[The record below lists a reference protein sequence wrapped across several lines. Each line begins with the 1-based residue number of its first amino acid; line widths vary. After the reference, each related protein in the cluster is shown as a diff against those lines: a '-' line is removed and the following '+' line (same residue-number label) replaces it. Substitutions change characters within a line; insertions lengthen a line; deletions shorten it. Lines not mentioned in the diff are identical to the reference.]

1 MLDWQLKEL
10 SELQFKRAKQLIDF
24 IPGYI
29 ELGDYNSV
37 INRSYYAAFHAIK
50 SIELLDDFD
59 SKKHSGVISYF
70 RKNYIKT
77 GLLDASLSDMIGDMQ
92 EAREDSDYDMVIQ
105 YDLDSAKEY
114 FEMAKEFV
122 NAIEK
127 YLNEKLV

>member
-1 MLDWQLKEL
+1 MT
-10 SELQFKRAKQLIDF
+10 LIQ
-24 IPGYI
+24 
-29 ELGDYNSV
+29 
-37 INRSYYAAFHAIK
+37 
-50 SIELLDDFD
+50 
-59 SKKHSGVISYF
+59 KKHSGVISYF

-127 YLNEKLV
+127 YLNEKLD